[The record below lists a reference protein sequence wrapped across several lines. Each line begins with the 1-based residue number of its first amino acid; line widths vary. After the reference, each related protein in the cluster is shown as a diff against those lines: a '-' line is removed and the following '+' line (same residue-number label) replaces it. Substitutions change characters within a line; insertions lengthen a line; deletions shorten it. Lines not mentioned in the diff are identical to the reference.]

1 MSGGASTAGRD
12 RLLGVS
18 APAIGDEEIE
28 ELLDAIRSGWV
39 TAGPKVSAFQDRL
52 ADYLDVPFVRC
63 LSSCTAGLTLALRVL
78 DIGPGDEVLV
88 PSLTFAACANVVVHL
103 GAAPVLVDSTP
114 GAGLIDLADA
124 ARKVTPR
131 TRAIVPVHLGGH
143 PLDLDA
149 LATFRDRFGVAVVE
163 DAAHAIGAE
172 WRGRRIGSHGNLAA
186 FSFHA
191 TKNITTF
198 EGGALAIADE
208 RVAERVDRLA
218 VQGVSR
224 SAWARHGD
232 AAPGTYDVL
241 EPGYKFAMTDVA
253 AAVGIHQ
260 LARLDGWIERRRVL
274 ADLYDEQLV
283 GLPLDLPARPAPG
296 ARHAHHLYIVRLR
309 DDAPVERDTLAAE
322 LRGRNIGTS
331 VHFRAIHEHSYYRD
345 RYRLRPEDLP
355 SATHWSATALTLPL
369 HPAMTPGDIQDVV
382 RALEDVLA

>member
-1 MSGGASTAGRD
+1 VSGRIRTRRE

-18 APAIGDEEIE
+18 APEIGDEEIE

-39 TAGPKVSAFQDRL
+39 TTGPKASAFQDRL
-52 ADYLDVPFVRC
+52 SEYLDVPFVRC

-88 PSLTFAACANVVVHL
+88 PSLTFVAAANAVVHL
-103 GAAPVLVDSTP
+103 GASPVFVDSTP

-131 TRAIVPVHLGGH
+131 TRAIVPVHLAGH

-163 DAAHAIGAE
+163 DAAHAIGGT
-172 WRGRRIGSHGNLAA
+172 WRGRRIGGHGNLTA

-208 RVAERVDRLA
+208 RVAERVERLA
-218 VQGVSR
+218 MQGVTR
-224 SAWARHGD
+224 SSWARHGD
-232 AAPGTYDVL
+232 EAPGAYDVT
-241 EPGYKFAMTDVA
+241 EPGYKFAMPDVA

-260 LARLDGWIERRRVL
+260 LPRLDAWIARRREI
-274 ADLYDEQLV
+274 ADLYDRRLD
-283 GLPLDLPARPAPG
+283 GLPLELPLRPQG
-296 ARHAHHLYIVRLR
+296 HAHHLYIVQVDEDAGMSRDDVARGLR
-309 DDAPVERDTLAAE
+309 D
-322 LRGRNIGTS
+322 RNIGST
-331 VHFRAIHEHSYYRD
+331 VHFRALHRQSYYAALSGLAPD
-345 RYRLRPEDLP
+345 DLP
-355 SATHWSATALTLPL
+355 VASRWTATALTLPL
-369 HPAMTPGDIQDVV
+369 FPQMTERDVDDV
-382 RALEDVLA
+382 GRALEEVLAR